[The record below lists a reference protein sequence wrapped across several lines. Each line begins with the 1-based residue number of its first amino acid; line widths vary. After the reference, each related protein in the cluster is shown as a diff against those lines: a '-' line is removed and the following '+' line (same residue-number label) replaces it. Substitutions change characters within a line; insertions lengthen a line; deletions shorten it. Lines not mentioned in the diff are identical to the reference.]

1 MRDEEKTNEL
11 IAYATEIMNSGL
23 ELVDTFVSKNYLIE
37 LDKYKPITLDE
48 KEKTFSIMSLFGITK
63 IVYDL
68 NENINDKLVSV

>member
-37 LDKYKPITLDE
+37 LED
-48 KEKTFSIMSLFGITK
+48 
-63 IVYDL
+63 
-68 NENINDKLVSV
+68 